1 MLKDTLTIGKIT
13 GAHGI
18 YGELKIYP
26 MTDEAERFYDLEY
39 FLCEGKKYDI
49 QIARIHKQSVLIQTA
64 QIQDRTEAEKMRGK
78 MIEIYRKDAVELEE
92 GQFFIED
99 LKGLEARDRNA
110 ENTNTMTLVDVLRA
124 GGADVLVFK
133 NKGGKEYM
141 MPFLVEYVDEVNLN
155 EGYIVVDFTKFVD

>member
-49 QIARIHKQSVLIQTA
+49 QIVRIHKQSVLIQTA
-64 QIQDRTEAEKMRGK
+64 QIQDRTAAEKMRGK

-99 LKGLEARDRNA
+99 LKDLEARDRNSDK
-110 ENTNTMTLVDVLRA
+110 TMTLVDVLRA

-133 NKGGKEYM
+133 NSGGKEYM
-141 MPFLVEYVDEVNLN
+141 MPFLIEYVDEVNLN
-155 EGYIVVDFTKFVD
+155 DGYITVDFTKFVD

>member
-26 MTDEAERFYDLEY
+26 MTDEAERFYDLDY

-99 LKGLEARDRNA
+99 LKGLEARDRNSDK
-110 ENTNTMTLVDVLRA
+110 TMTLVDVLRA
-124 GGADVLVFK
+124 GGADVLCYHTGIGMGCIDHQFK
-133 NKGGKEYM
+133 LLCCKQRFHLFRSKSLG
-141 MPFLVEYVDEVNLN
+141 
-155 EGYIVVDFTKFVD
+155 